1 MTKCTYPDCDCAV
14 SFPRG
19 HHPSEATQCPRS
31 DSIHVQLT
39 PGEYS
44 FDSGKTWVHSFFEA
58 LKRAFAPGD
67 PYGIGA
73 GGDPGPHS
81 IEEARLMAGDYPE
94 PRFPTGYFYSGA
106 WHKEPPS

>member
-1 MTKCTYPDCDCAV
+1 MRMGNKLLIEGNVKPGSALDIRMRGRSLVTKCTYPNCDCPV

-44 FDSGKTWVHSFFEA
+44 FDSGKTWVRSFFEA
-58 LKRAFAPGD
+58 LKLAN
-67 PYGIGA
+67 
-73 GGDPGPHS
+73 
-81 IEEARLMAGDYPE
+81 
-94 PRFPTGYFYSGA
+94 
-106 WHKEPPS
+106 